1 MKSPYKAFMKKNYV
15 LLKAI
20 KKLCKQTNSNA
31 NYSSS
36 NWKTVFTRR
45 INQTSTAKRSVF
57 FLIVNSALPIMITIT
72 TIPTII
78 LTVPL
83 LLAVETRSFDIDEF
97 KATYCSDELD
107 SYDEL
112 WCENFDLSTNDKDH
126 IQKEDF
132 VISEKSFVR
141 FAKADIGVLN
151 EDFFKKFPNA
161 KTMHFLSSNVVFGST
176 ENVTPHPLKLLT
188 FKSCKMQS
196 LENSNFLKSFED
208 LEELVIVNP
217 KKFENIKIDTKFLEN
232 NQNLRHL
239 ILTLGAS
246 QKLSNDFMADGV
258 LDVLP
263 NLEYFSYNGKME
275 EITSETFKSNK
286 NLTSLRLQN
295 NGLSEIEGEW
305 AFPESLQHLIISR
318 NHLRNI
324 STAFKG
330 LSNLKMLDLSTN
342 NIGNFEGCTFDDL
355 VKLRVLF
362 LDANELSCFAER
374 HIENLK
380 SLSGLYLR
388 YNYLEE
394 DDLKFIDRDKILF
407 EFYPQRSRGFLGD
420 I

>member
-1 MKSPYKAFMKKNYV
+1 MKTLRRRTCLF

-57 FLIVNSALPIMITIT
+57 FLRVNSTLPIMITI
-72 TIPTII
+72 PMII
-78 LTVPL
+78 LAASL
-83 LLAVETRSFDIDEF
+83 LLAVGTRSFDIDEF
-97 KATYCSDELD
+97 KATYCSDELE

-112 WCENFDLSTNDKDH
+112 WCENFDLSANDKDH
-126 IQKEDF
+126 IQKKDF

-141 FAKADIGVLN
+141 FVKADIGFLN
-151 EDFFKKFPNA
+151 ENFFKKFPNA
-161 KTMHFLSSNVVFGST
+161 KTMHFLSSNVIFGSS
-176 ENVTPHPLKLLT
+176 ENVAHHPLKLLT

-196 LENSNFLKSFED
+196 LGNSNALRSLSD

-217 KKFENIKIDTKFLEN
+217 KKLENVTIDSKFLEN

-239 ILTLGAS
+239 IVTLGAS
-246 QKLSNDFMADGV
+246 QKLANDLITDGV
-258 LDVLP
+258 LDLLP
-263 NLEYFSYNGKME
+263 NLEYFSYNGKIE
-275 EITSETFKSNK
+275 EITSDTFKNNQ

-295 NGLSEIEGEW
+295 NGLSEIEGES

-324 STAFKG
+324 STSFKG

-342 NIGNFEGCTFDDL
+342 NIGNFESCTFDDL

-374 HIENLK
+374 HIEHLK

-407 EFYPQRSRGFLGD
+407 EFYPQRSKGFLGG